1 MQSTFLWEEPPARAS
16 VSQGSEPDW
25 LTPAATSCSPILLL
39 LQNIGPA
46 GWSGRMSPAS
56 CRRAK
61 DGTLVPSSLG
71 WQNSGMGS
79 PTEFLTLSTSEWA
92 VSAEQSRSDAVVC
105 SLSDILET
113 GAVPRRYFLTARAC
127 AGILRRAAK
136 RGKTLPQQLAHALQA
151 VAGLA
156 PISTSTED

>member
-1 MQSTFLWEEPPARAS
+1 MQSTFLWEAPPARAS
-16 VSQGSEPDW
+16 ASPGSEPGW
-25 LTPAATSCSPILLL
+25 LTPGETSCSPILPL

-56 CRRAK
+56 CRRGR

-92 VSAEQSRSDAVVC
+92 ASAEQSLNDAVVC

-113 GAVPRRYFLTARAC
+113 GDQLLAYCLSPKAC
-127 AGILRRAAK
+127 RGILRRAAK
-136 RGKTLPQQLAHALQA
+136 RGKALPGTLQAALTAVAATGTTPTLPR
-151 VAGLA
+151 
-156 PISTSTED
+156 T